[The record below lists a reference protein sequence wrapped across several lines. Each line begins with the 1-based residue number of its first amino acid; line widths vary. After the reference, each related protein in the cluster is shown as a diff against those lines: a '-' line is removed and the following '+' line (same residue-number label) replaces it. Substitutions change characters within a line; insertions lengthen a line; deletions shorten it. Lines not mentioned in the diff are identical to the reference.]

1 MLASITDNSLDVVKL
16 ENFSEEE
23 ENINGSS
30 FVWGL
35 VQTASTE
42 AVDHEAWPQ
51 WRLSQKKKEEVLL
64 VLHINHN
71 NTNPELVV
79 SHPGKEI
86 DKWTR
91 VKTC

>member
-23 ENINGSS
+23 NINGYS

-51 WRLSQKKKEEVLL
+51 
-64 VLHINHN
+64 
-71 NTNPELVV
+71 
-79 SHPGKEI
+79 
-86 DKWTR
+86 
-91 VKTC
+91 

>member
-23 ENINGSS
+23 ENINGCS

-51 WRLSQKKKEEVLL
+51 
-64 VLHINHN
+64 
-71 NTNPELVV
+71 
-79 SHPGKEI
+79 
-86 DKWTR
+86 
-91 VKTC
+91 